1 MGRDRMTIEQG
12 VGKAVVKIRTSPYS
26 LIQPF
31 AMLGLFIVLGVFT
44 PIGGD
49 NPLDQA
55 LNLSLSCM
63 WGLVVAVSL
72 WGLTWGVDL
81 TPESCERSLDSQAE
95 HSLAGSAGG
104 APPANRLAHRWCG
117 SFWRTA

>member
-1 MGRDRMTIEQG
+1 MTIEQG
-12 VGKAVVKIRTSPYS
+12 VGQAVVKIRTSRYA

-31 AMLGLFIVLGVFT
+31 ATLGLFIVLGVFT
-44 PIGGD
+44 PMGGD

-55 LNLSLSCM
+55 LRLSLFGM

-81 TPESCERSLDSQAE
+81 TPESANLRWIRRRSIPLSV
-95 HSLAGSAGG
+95 SLA
-104 APPANRLAHRWCG
+104 
-117 SFWRTA
+117 